1 MREISPEMPVKDT
14 AIFPKKEIDTIAKS
28 RDLSAKKETPIPPKK
43 DSIKP
48 KMPKP
53 KPTEKSLEQS
63 LTDMGLIDIQTIDAS
78 IKSDVKYST
87 TDNFMKADAY
97 GELNKIFLQK
107 EVAQMLAKAH
117 VALKKAYP
125 TYRFVVFDGARPF
138 RVQQKM
144 WEIRPSATTVPSSRE
159 PDL

>member
-1 MREISPEMPVKDT
+1 MLTGKEKLPTAELAGTTSENENTEKKVMREISPEMPVKDT

-107 EVAQMLAKAH
+107 EVAEMLEKEEQ
-117 VALKKAYP
+117 
-125 TYRFVVFDGARPF
+125 T
-138 RVQQKM
+138 
-144 WEIRPSATTVPSSRE
+144 S
-159 PDL
+159 